1 MRYKEAGVDIDA
13 SDEAKRRIAK
23 MVKDAF
29 GDSYPLKFGG
39 FGSFFK
45 ADFGPADEN
54 YLVSSVDGVG
64 TKVKVAIMAD
74 RHDTVGADIVN
85 HCVNDILA
93 CGASPLY
100 FMDYIA
106 TGEMNPDTI
115 ESIASGLV
123 KACKDAGCVLIGGET
138 AEMPGFYTDGDYD
151 LVGFIVGA
159 VSRSNLID
167 GSAVEEGDALVGL
180 ASNGLHTNGYSL
192 ARKVFFES
200 CGLKIDSHVEE
211 LGSSVAEELLKIH
224 RCYLDPVRAIMRDE
238 QIKAIAHITGGGFFG
253 NLPRTFSGDLD
264 AVVRLD
270 SWPVPEVFNMIQR
283 EGKVPRD
290 EMYRTFNMG
299 IGMILALSAGS
310 SATVVSKLN
319 SSGAPAWEIGR
330 MEKGSGTVTLK
341 DE

>member
-1 MRYKEAGVDIDA
+1 MRYKEAGVDIEA

-29 GDSYPLKFGG
+29 GDSHPLKFGG
-39 FGSFFK
+39 FGSLYK
-45 ADFGPADEN
+45 PDFNPADEN

-64 TKVKVAIMAD
+64 TKVKVAMMAD
-74 RHDTVGADIVN
+74 RHNTVGVDIVN

-93 CGASPLY
+93 CGAAPLY

-106 TGEMNPDTI
+106 TGKMNPDTI

-123 KACKDAGCVLIGGET
+123 KACKEAGCVLIGGET
-138 AEMPGFYTDGDYD
+138 AEMPGLYADSDYD

-167 GSAVEEGDALVGL
+167 GSTVEEGDVLVGL
-180 ASNGLHTNGYSL
+180 TSNGLHTNGYSL
-192 ARKVFFES
+192 ARKIFFEG
-200 CGLKIDSHVEE
+200 CGLEIDSYVEE
-211 LGSSVAEELLKIH
+211 LGSSVGEELLKIH
-224 RCYLDPVRAIMRDE
+224 RCYLDPVRAIMKDQ
-238 QIKAIAHITGGGFFG
+238 QIKAIAHIPGGGFFG
-253 NLPRTFSGDLD
+253 NLPRTFPGNLD
-264 AVVRLD
+264 AVIKLG
-270 SWPVPEVFNMIQR
+270 SWPVLEVFNMIQR

-299 IGMILALSAGS
+299 IGMIIAVSAES
-310 SATVVSKLN
+310 SAAILSRLK

-330 MEKGSGTVTLK
+330 MEKGSGTVTLR
-341 DE
+341 EG